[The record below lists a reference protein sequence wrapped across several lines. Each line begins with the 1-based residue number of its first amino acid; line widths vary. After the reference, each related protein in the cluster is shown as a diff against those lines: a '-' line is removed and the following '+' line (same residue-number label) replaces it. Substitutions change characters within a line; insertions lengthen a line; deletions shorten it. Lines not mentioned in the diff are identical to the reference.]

1 MTKINTTAHKQRH
14 FILSA
19 YSFRAFILSGRFL
32 RFAPFMRFC
41 ARIVPLTCKTTIM
54 DPNGSIIAVLQVKG
68 RFFRLKFAK
77 NMQFLIFCPKI
88 R

>member
-41 ARIVPLTCKTTIM
+41 ARMVPLPCKKTIM
-54 DPNGSIIAVLQVKG
+54 DSNGSVIAVLQAEG
-68 RFFRLKFAK
+68 RVFFSFF
-77 NMQFLIFCPKI
+77 NQFFFNF
-88 R
+88 